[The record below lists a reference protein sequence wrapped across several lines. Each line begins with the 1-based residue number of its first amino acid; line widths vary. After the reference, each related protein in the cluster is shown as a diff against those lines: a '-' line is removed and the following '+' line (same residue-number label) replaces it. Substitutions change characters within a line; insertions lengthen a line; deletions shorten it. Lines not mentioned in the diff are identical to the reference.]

1 MLSVKNVIDIADL
14 SVDDINLILENADTF
29 DEVLERDLKKVPAL
43 RGKTILNLFFESST
57 RTRISFEL
65 AAKLL
70 NADIIN
76 FTASSSSMKK
86 GESIIDTI

>member
-14 SVDDINLILENADTF
+14 SVADINLILENADTF
-29 DEVLERDLKKVPAL
+29 NEVLERDLKKVPAL

-65 AAKLL
+65 AAKR
-70 NADIIN
+70 
-76 FTASSSSMKK
+76 
-86 GESIIDTI
+86 